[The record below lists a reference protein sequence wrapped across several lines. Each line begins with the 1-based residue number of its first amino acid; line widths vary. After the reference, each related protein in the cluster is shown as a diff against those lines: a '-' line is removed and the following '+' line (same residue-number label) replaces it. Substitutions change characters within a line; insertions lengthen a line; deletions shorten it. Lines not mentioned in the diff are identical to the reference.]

1 MKLNKLS
8 AQAKLIIIAV
18 LIILIGVGYYFL
30 VFKAYNTKEE
40 KIKSDIT
47 AMQGKIDAENTKIAG
62 INKRKKDIEQGKA
75 LGSIVFPADNSNTE
89 AAFLSSVIKRNATT
103 GSYSI
108 GGAQKSET
116 YVRRNVSVSCVSPSD
131 AQARAVLDEI
141 SSSGL
146 RNIITNV
153 SMTASGKNGFSSDG
167 DVSCSF
173 TVTFIES
180 VKDTT
185 PVENEDKTE
194 EKTEP
199 AQEN

>member
-18 LIILIGVGYYFL
+18 LVILIGVGYYFL

-40 KIKSDIT
+40 KVKQEISS
-47 AMQGKIDAENTKIAG
+47 MQAQIDAENTKIAG
-62 INKRKKDIEQGKA
+62 INKRKAAIEEGKT
-75 LGSIVFPADNSNTE
+75 LGSIVWPADNSNAE
-89 AAFLSSVIKRNATT
+89 LAFLSGLLKQNTT
-103 GSYSI
+103 TYSTNF
-108 GGAQKSET
+108 GGAPQGDT
-116 YVRRNVSVSCVSPSD
+116 YVRRSVSVNYTSPSY
-131 AQARAVLDEI
+131 AQARAVIDEI
-141 SSSGL
+141 ASSGF

-153 SMTASGKNGFSSDG
+153 SLTSGGKEGFNDENS

-185 PVENEDKTE
+185 PVETDE
-194 EKTEP
+194 E
-199 AQEN
+199 EN